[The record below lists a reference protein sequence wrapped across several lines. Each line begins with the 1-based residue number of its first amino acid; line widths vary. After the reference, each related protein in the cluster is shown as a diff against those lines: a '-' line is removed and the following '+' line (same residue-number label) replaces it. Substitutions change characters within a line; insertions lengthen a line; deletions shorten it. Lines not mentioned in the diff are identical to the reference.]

1 MTEYQLSGIKLDD
14 AAYCNG
20 CSLLVKHTCV
30 LVKHDSWQIQI
41 VGENSG
47 EIKTFRPANCPLNLL
62 ETRSCDNCR
71 HEAGQYEKG
80 ICISCV
86 RKCNICD
93 DNWKKKE

>member
-14 AAYCNG
+14 DEYCDG
-20 CSLLVKHTCV
+20 CDLLDQEYDHFCLRLK
-30 LVKHDSWQIQI
+30 KSI
-41 VGENSG
+41 VMKIVEERWKN
-47 EIKTFRPANCPLNLL
+47 IRPANCPLNLL
-62 ETRSCDNCR
+62 EFRSCDNCR

-93 DNWKKKE
+93 DNWEKKE